1 MDSEQAQLLNSEYS
15 LAWLIDP
22 VSQAE
27 FFAEYWERRT
37 LVVRRNQPGYFARLL
52 SLEEV
57 DRALTTLDRKHPE
70 IQLKNAAR
78 ELTSDDYTT
87 DGETLDVA
95 KVYQLFGEGST
106 ITLAF
111 LENVIPSLAS
121 FCRSLEKE
129 FTFPF
134 QANIYLTP
142 PGAQGAKPH
151 YDTHDVF
158 VLQVTGSKKWTI
170 YGTPVEVPLPGQ
182 DFDAAVHQLG
192 EKTMEFEL
200 KAGDVAYIPRGVGH
214 DAHST
219 DEVSMHIT
227 AGVLRYTWTDLL
239 LEYVASA
246 ALNDPEFRHALPAGF
261 ARSGFDRIQA
271 RATLRR
277 LLERLPAKADFDA
290 TLDQFVDQFLGA
302 CPPLLEGQM
311 AQMAEVDRLSS
322 ESVVGAR
329 PGAIAR
335 VQVNGD
341 SVKVNTFGQT
351 ITLPAYVAEPLR
363 FALEHERFAVR
374 DLPGE
379 LDDAGKVTLV
389 KRLVREGLVM
399 AQSW

>member
-1 MDSEQAQLLNSEYS
+1 MDSEQAQLLKSEHS

-37 LVVRRNQPGYFARLL
+37 LVVRRNQPDYFARLL

-70 IQLKNAAR
+70 ITLKNAAR
-78 ELTSDDYTT
+78 EVTPDDYTT

-95 KVYQLFGEGST
+95 KVFQLFGEGST

-170 YGTPVEVPLPGQ
+170 YGTPVELPLPGQ

-219 DEVSMHIT
+219 EEVSMHIT

-246 ALNDPEFRHALPAGF
+246 ALNDPEFRHALPPGF
-261 ARSGFDRIQA
+261 ARSGFDRAQA
-271 RATLRR
+271 RATLKK
-277 LLERLPAKADFDA
+277 LLERLPAKADFEA

-311 AQMAEVDRLSS
+311 AQMAQLDELSAD
-322 ESVVGAR
+322 SVVGAR
-329 PGAIAR
+329 AGAIAR
-335 VQVNGD
+335 VQANGE

-351 ITLPAYVAEPLR
+351 ITLPVYVREPLE
-363 FALEHERFAVR
+363 FALEHERFVVR

-389 KRLVREGLVM
+389 KRLVREGLLM
-399 AQSW
+399 ARSL